1 MKGVFKYTT
10 LAMVFGL
17 MGSSAAMAATG
28 DPIGHGDITI
38 TANVTATTC
47 SVNWNTTNN
56 TVNLDPAM
64 VKAASVSD
72 SLGKVEQQF
81 TLTNCNGT
89 PTHLAFTAGNP
100 ELGFDAAIPT
110 GTTDKDAP
118 IYLQPSI
125 TTNSGIQW
133 DTGKPYTAN
142 ANISMNPGKY
152 VIITPAS
159 DSSVYT
165 VTNDIKAGVGRASI
179 EVKPYNITYTYNV
192 TYG

>member
-47 SVNWNTTNN
+47 SVNWNTTNT
-56 TVNLDPAM
+56 TVDIDSAR
-64 VKAASVSD
+64 VKAASLGD
-72 SLGKVEQQF
+72 SLDKVEQQF
-81 TLTNCNGT
+81 TLANCNGT
-89 PTHLAFTAGNP
+89 PTHLAFTATNY
-100 ELGFDAAIPT
+100 DAVAGGAIPT
-110 GTTDKDAP
+110 DTTTETAP
-118 IYLQPSI
+118 IYLQPSL

-133 DTGKPYTAN
+133 ADGSDYTAN
-142 ANISMNPGKY
+142 SSISMNPGKY